1 MNARVI
7 EGGCLCG
14 AVRYRISG
22 EPRVTSLCHCDSCQR
37 AAGAPS
43 VAWVVVTFH
52 SSPGVVRTFCT
63 CCGTSL
69 TYQRET
75 ESQTIDITTA
85 SLDQPNAFPP
95 TREIWLSHKLAWERA
110 NDTIPQYAESS
121 RGNAPLSRP
130 TIF

>member
-1 MNARVI
+1 
-7 EGGCLCG
+7 
-14 AVRYRISG
+14 
-22 EPRVTSLCHCDSCQR
+22 
-37 AAGAPS
+37 
-43 VAWVVVTFH
+43 VVVNSSEFSFTAAPPQTFH
-52 SSPGVVRTFCT
+52 SSPGVVRTFCN

-75 ESQTIDITTA
+75 ESQTIDLTTA

-95 TREIWLSHKLAWERA
+95 TREIWLSHKLSWERA